1 MSHSYVVDSPRSLS
15 LAAYD
20 PDDTGGLSHDDAQK
34 RTAEFKDRLLELQ
47 DLLYGASRQSVLIIL
62 QGLDTSGK
70 DGTIKHV
77 MSQINPIGC
86 HVWAFKVPTPEELR
100 HDFLWR
106 IHQRTPANGMLAIF
120 NRSHYEDVLA
130 ARVHKLVPEDIWRK
144 RYKQINR
151 FEHMLALNNTIICK
165 FFLHI
170 SKDEQE
176 QRLLAREQD
185 PNKSWKL
192 SLADWQERAY
202 WDAYQDAYADTLS
215 RCGTSWAPWHIIPAN
230 KKWYRDFA
238 VARALVERLSPYRQ
252 RWHDELQERGKAER
266 ERISAAHARE
276 Q

>member
-1 MSHSYVVDSPRSLS
+1 MNHSFVIDSPRPLS
-15 LAAYD
+15 LANYD
-20 PDDTGGLSHDDAQK
+20 PDDTGGLSHVDAQ
-34 RTAEFKDRLLELQ
+34 RQAAEFEKQLLELQ
-47 DLLYGASRQSVLIIL
+47 DLLYGAARQSVLIIL

-86 HVWAFKVPTPEELR
+86 HVWAFKVPTAEELS

-106 IHQRTPANGMLAIF
+106 IHQRAPANGMFAIF

-130 ARVHKLVPEDIWRK
+130 ARVHKLVPEGTWRK

-151 FEHMLALNNTIICK
+151 FEHMLAQNNTIICK
-165 FFLHI
+165 YFLHI
-170 SKDEQE
+170 SNDEQK

-185 PNKSWKL
+185 PDKSWKL

-202 WDAYQDAYADTLS
+202 WQAYQDAYDDALGH
-215 RCGTSWAPWHIIPAN
+215 CGTPWAPWHIIPAN
-230 KKWYRDFA
+230 KKWYRNFA
-238 VARALVERLSPYRQ
+238 IARSLVERLSPHAK
-252 RWHDELQERGKAER
+252 RWHDELQEHGKAEL
-266 ERISAAHARE
+266 ERIRAAHIHA